1 MRAIPYAGAERLRR
15 AALLTRLRRL
25 IVAVLL
31 VTLVLAMAAEARTP
45 GSSAPPFLPP
55 AAGGVV
61 VLDLSASITTDTYSR
76 IEETLR
82 DLVSRGGRYGLVV
95 FSDQAY
101 EALPPGTPA
110 SALEP
115 LIRYFTVH
123 AAANASE
130 QPSFPLNP
138 WTASFTDGTNIS
150 AGLALA
156 QSIELAAGVRRPEM
170 LLISDLADG
179 PSDVQRLIDLL
190 TGFRA
195 TGVHLRVIA
204 LNAAPNDAAF
214 FAGMIGSAAA
224 VIPAQLTPPR
234 ARPLSLATSAFP
246 TRLVGVAAAL
256 LLLLGLNELLL
267 AQLRFG
273 GRPREAAS

>member
-1 MRAIPYAGAERLRR
+1 VRPIPYAGAERLRR
-15 AALLTRLRRL
+15 AALLTRVRRVIL
-25 IVAVLL
+25 AALL
-31 VTLVLAMAAEARTP
+31 VTLVLAAAAEGRSPA
-45 GSSAPPFLPP
+45 SEAPPFLPP

-61 VLDLSASITTDTYSR
+61 VLDLSASITSDTYSR

-101 EALPPGTPA
+101 EALPPGTSA

-115 LIRYFTVH
+115 IIRYFTVH
-123 AAANASE
+123 PPASASE

-138 WTASFTDGTNIS
+138 WTASFTDGTTIS

-156 QSIELAAGVRRPEM
+156 RSIELADGVRHPEI
-170 LLISDLADG
+170 LLISDLADA
-179 PSDVQRLIDLL
+179 PSDVQRLIDVLS
-190 TGFRA
+190 GFRA
-195 TGVHLRVIA
+195 TGVRLRVIA

-224 VIPAQLTPPR
+224 VIPAALTPPR

-246 TRLVGVAAAL
+246 TQLVALAAAVL
-256 LLLLGLNELLL
+256 LLLALNELLL
-267 AQLRFG
+267 ARLRYDE
-273 GRPREAAS
+273 RSHSAAS